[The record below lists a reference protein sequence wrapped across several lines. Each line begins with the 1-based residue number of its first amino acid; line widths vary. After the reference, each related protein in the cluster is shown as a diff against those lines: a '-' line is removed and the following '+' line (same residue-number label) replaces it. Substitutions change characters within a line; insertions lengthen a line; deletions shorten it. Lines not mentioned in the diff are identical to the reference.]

1 MGFVPFSAERA
12 RIDEKHELK
21 KMLVHLGITHPAF
34 QVEFMSALL
43 GKPFDSKKL
52 SRQDVMDLK
61 RSITKI
67 QREKDQG

>member
-1 MGFVPFSAERA
+1 MSFIPFAAEKA
-12 RIDEKHELK
+12 RLDEKHELRR
-21 KMLVHLGITHPAF
+21 MLEKLGVTHPAF

-43 GKPFDSKKL
+43 GKPFDTEKL

-61 RSITKI
+61 RSIMKI

>member
-1 MGFVPFSAERA
+1 MSFVPFSAERA
-12 RIDEKHELK
+12 RLDEKHQLR
-21 KMLVHLGITHPAF
+21 KMLEHLGITHPAY

-61 RSITKI
+61 RSIIKI
-67 QREKDQG
+67 QKEKDKG